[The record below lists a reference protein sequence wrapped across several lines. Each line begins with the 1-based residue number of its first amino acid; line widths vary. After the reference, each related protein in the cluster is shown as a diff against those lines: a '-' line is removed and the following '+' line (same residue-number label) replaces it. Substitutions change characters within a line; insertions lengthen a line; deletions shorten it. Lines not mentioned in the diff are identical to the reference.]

1 MATHWIKLLL
11 SSNRTAGIAF
21 SLMSLVPGVLQY
33 MAHVKFWRPWC
44 RSSDKFHSI
53 PSWWNISWN
62 STFRLTIRYP
72 TTFPRPAKALT
83 VSQPENV
90 RKPGSDLH
98 TIAPTLSTILE
109 TSIYLTLVCES
120 HLMNTEDGI
129 KLLKAKRSTK
139 TSVSSDTMTTE
150 ANLDLT
156 ALRECKS
163 IRVSASSWVD
173 SSSLI
178 GCTTPDNNW

>member
-1 MATHWIKLLL
+1 
-11 SSNRTAGIAF
+11 
-21 SLMSLVPGVLQY
+21 MSLVPAVLQY
-33 MAHVKFWRPWC
+33 MAHVNFWRPRC

-53 PSWWNISWN
+53 PSCWNISWN
-62 STFRLTIRYP
+62 FTFRVTIRYP

-83 VSQPENV
+83 VSQPENA
-90 RKPGSDLH
+90 RKPDSDLH

-109 TSIYLTLVCES
+109 TSMYLTLVYKP
-120 HLMNTEDGI
+120 HLMNTEEGI
-129 KLLKAKRSTK
+129 KLLKAERSTK

-150 ANLDLT
+150 ANLDL
-156 ALRECKS
+156 AAWSECKS

-178 GCTTPDNNW
+178 GCTTPDDNW